1 GLVDQ
6 EQGRIV
12 HQAARDL
19 ELALLPA
26 AQRAR
31 GLPAPLPQ
39 YGEPLAC
46 AADQL
51 VDTSGLTSVAPG
63 AQPQVHLDG
72 EERKD
77 AGALREIDDAVPAHL
92 VRPYGPQGLPVETD
106 LSIPRGQ
113 KPEQHL
119 QQRRFPGAVGTEDA
133 SDLSTPRLDR
143 DAAEDVDARQ
153 VARHEVSR

>member
-1 GLVDQ
+1 LAFAGQSLDQVVDERGDARLDAGGGLVDQ

-31 GLPAPLPQ
+31 GLPAPLLE
-39 YGEPLAC
+39 YREPLAG

-51 VDTSGLTSVAPG
+51 LDTSGVASVAPG

-72 EERKD
+72 QVRKD

-92 VRPYGPQGLPVETD
+92 VRP
-106 LSIPRGQ
+106 
-113 KPEQHL
+113 
-119 QQRRFPGAVGTEDA
+119 
-133 SDLSTPRLDR
+133 
-143 DAAEDVDARQ
+143 
-153 VARHEVSR
+153 